1 MLLLIKPDRYGSF
14 SGELA
19 QMHAL
24 RYRVFKERL
33 RWQVETTGD
42 REVDSFDTLRPT
54 YLLLHT
60 MGAIS
65 GCVRL
70 LPSLGPT
77 MLRDTFPMLVTEGSA
92 PCAPDIWES
101 SRFALEQAH
110 IEQGAKSVARS
121 TYELFAG
128 MVEFGLARRLASIVT
143 VTDVRLERIL
153 RRAQWPL
160 KRIGPPQPIGN
171 SKAVAGHL
179 EISLAALERLRT
191 GGGLSGP
198 VLWMPVMDAAVRAH

>member
-1 MLLLIKPDRYGSF
+1 MLVLVTPDRYGSF
-14 SGELA
+14 VDELT

-24 RYRVFKERL
+24 RYRVFKQRL
-33 RWQVETTGD
+33 DWDVETAAGA
-42 REVDSFDTLRPT
+42 EADSFDALRPT
-54 YLLLHT
+54 YILFHT
-60 MGAIS
+60 MGAVS

-77 MLRDTFPMLVTEGSA
+77 MLRDTFPILLEGESA
-92 PCAPDIWES
+92 PSAPDVWES

-110 IEQGAKSVARS
+110 TEHGQRAIARS

-128 MVEFGLARRLASIVT
+128 MIEFGLSRKLSSIVT

-160 KRIGPPQPIGN
+160 KRIGTPRAIGN
-171 SKAVAGHL
+171 TKAVAGHL
-179 EISLAALERLRT
+179 EISWAALKRLRT
-191 GGGLSGP
+191 GGDLRGP
-198 VLWMPVMDAAVRAH
+198 VLWTPVMDAAA